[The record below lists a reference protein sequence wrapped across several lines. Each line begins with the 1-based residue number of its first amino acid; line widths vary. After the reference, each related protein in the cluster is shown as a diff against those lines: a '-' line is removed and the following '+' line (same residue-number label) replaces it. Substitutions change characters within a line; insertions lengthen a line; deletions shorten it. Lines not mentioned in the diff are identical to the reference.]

1 MIKKFKMKQL
11 LLTLFLFFT
20 LFVFADNKN
29 TKLIDFDSLT
39 ENQRLEY
46 QYSFFEGVGSR
57 ISGDLNAALGWFDN
71 CLKIYQSGS
80 TVKYEIAN
88 ILFLN
93 EDYNGALYMIREA
106 VKENPANVWYKL
118 FLITILQKK
127 SMIEEA
133 GKVYDELI
141 SKYPDR
147 DDYYLLEMTLYAS
160 IEKWEKAIEVLDKYE
175 KQFGLSE
182 EISFQ
187 KIKFYNQ
194 LNDQKKV
201 SAELNKLITAFPH
214 KKEYLSLLAEMYFSY
229 NQDKKGLKIL
239 NNILKKDP
247 DNGFVHMFMADY
259 YISKKQYPEAEKSI
273 RNALISNELDNTS
286 KVMYIHRLIISD
298 DSVHIND
305 RLIGEFI
312 NILMQKYSNDV
323 SVRILNA
330 NFLEHE
336 NKKREARDEL
346 EYIISQNKEIYGVWE
361 NLILL
366 CNELSDTAC
375 MYERSM
381 EAIKYFPE
389 KPLPYIIG
397 SIALMIQDD
406 YSEKLLNLLKT
417 GLQFSNDNTFLKTQ
431 FYSYLGDCYYKLD
444 SVNQAFKM
452 YDEVLKIEPEN
463 VVVLNNYA
471 YYLALRNENLKQA
484 EKMSYITVLKEPDN
498 VTYLDTY
505 AWVLYKSKDY
515 SQALYYMKQV
525 IEKSKEKISGVVYE
539 HYGDILMMNNQAE
552 NALEMWE
559 KALETGGEEL
569 SPELKYKINGTY
581 KFER

>member
-1 MIKKFKMKQL
+1 MKQL